1 MKKHVVYKLTNT
13 QTGGV
18 YIGVTNNLK
27 RRLWEHKSRSNVL
40 SETNRNIKLYQ
51 DMHEYGMELFDVNI
65 LEEVN
70 PEDRY
75 EKEQYYIKKYDALS
89 EPNYNNI
96 QSLDLLNNI
105 NINEI
110 VTAFKNGESASQIGK
125 KYGVKH
131 PQITELLKKNMNI
144 NEYKKLMEKHTNPH
158 KNISIK
164 EIVRLIEEEGKS
176 KKETAKIL
184 GVCDSTV
191 VRRYNNW
198 KKKQDPNFNINPHGL
213 GAKKVDSKLII
224 ETYLKVKSTRKTEKI
239 TGYSRST
246 VRKYLKIEGIL

>member
-1 MKKHVVYKLTNT
+1 
-13 QTGGV
+13 
-18 YIGVTNNLK
+18 
-27 RRLWEHKSRSNVL
+27 
-40 SETNRNIKLYQ
+40 
-51 DMHEYGMELFDVNI
+51 
-65 LEEVN
+65 
-70 PEDRY
+70 
-75 EKEQYYIKKYDALS
+75 
-89 EPNYNNI
+89 
-96 QSLDLLNNI
+96 
-105 NINEI
+105 
-110 VTAFKNGESASQIGK
+110 
-125 KYGVKH
+125 
-131 PQITELLKKNMNI
+131 
-144 NEYKKLMEKHTNPH
+144 MEKHTNPH
-158 KNISIK
+158 KNISIE